1 MEELQLTLTP
11 ARVDQRNSGIMFA
24 NWRVG
29 QTLSALVVDRM
40 PNGASLLSIGGQSF
54 VSPSDIPVQ
63 PGNRI
68 YLEVQKTDPQLVLR
82 LIIKDAIPSPVV
94 PNTVLEGNL
103 TPASTVA
110 GGSLAKLLSFVMS
123 DPNLQKQM
131 ATSGLLGPLFSQLKG
146 NALNGVRID
155 ASTLQ
160 KLFTLS
166 GIFTEAHWLARR
178 DNEALKSTK
187 SLLLAINGHLSKT
200 PSNAAAG
207 SLNQAIA
214 RQLLSLIDTALS
226 SIAQNQILSIPES
239 STNPKW
245 SLTVPLEWRDEYREM
260 EVEINRETGQPD
272 EIEEVWK
279 LRLSI
284 ELPEL
289 GALEVAVALKGGRV
303 NVQLMGNDTSV
314 AQFERSS
321 EYLSS
326 QLIMAGLKIDGV
338 SAMRAPTETAQKSEI
353 QENGFSAFV

>member
-29 QTLSALVVDRM
+29 QTLAALVVDRM

-68 YLEVQKTDPQLVLR
+68 YLEVQKTEPQLVLR
-82 LIIKDAIPSPVV
+82 LIIKDAILSPVV
-94 PNTVLEGNL
+94 PNTVLGGNL

-110 GGSLAKLLSFVMS
+110 GGSLARLLSFVMS
-123 DPNLQKQM
+123 DPNLQKII
-131 ATSGLLGPLFSQLKG
+131 ATSSLLGPLLSQLKANTLDG
-146 NALNGVRID
+146 ARID
-155 ASTLQ
+155 ALVLQ

-166 GIFTEAHWLARR
+166 GIFTESHWLARR

-187 SLLLAINGHLSKT
+187 SLLLAINEHLLKT
-200 PSNAAAG
+200 LSNAAG
-207 SLNQAIA
+207 GLPNQASA

-239 STNPKW
+239 NTNPKW
-245 SLTVPLEWRDEYREM
+245 FLTVPFEWRNEYREL
-260 EVEINRETGQPD
+260 EIEINRETGQPD
-272 EIEEVWK
+272 EGEEVWK
-279 LRLSI
+279 LRLAI

-289 GALEVAVALKGGRV
+289 GGLEVEVELKGGRV
-303 NVQLMGNDTSV
+303 KVQFVGNDTSV
-314 AQFERSS
+314 AQFERSV

-326 QLIMAGLKIDGV
+326 QLIMAGLKIDGLF
-338 SAMRAPTETAQKSEI
+338 ARIAPLENDRKSLT
-353 QENGFSAFV
+353 QENGFSAFA

>member
-82 LIIKDAIPSPVV
+82 LIIKDAIPTPVV
-94 PNTVLEGNL
+94 PNTVLGGNL

-110 GGSLAKLLSFVMS
+110 GGSVAKLLSFMMS

-146 NALNGVRID
+146 NAINGVRID
-155 ASTLQ
+155 ASILQ

-166 GIFTEAHWLARR
+166 GIFTESHWLARR

-187 SLLLAINGHLSKT
+187 SLLLAINGHIFKT
-200 PSNAAAG
+200 PSNTAAG
-207 SLNQAIA
+207 SLNQANA

-245 SLTVPLEWRDEYREM
+245 YLTVPLEWRDEYREM
-260 EVEINRETGQPD
+260 EFEISRETGQPD
-272 EIEEVWK
+272 EVEEVWK

-289 GALEVAVALKGGRV
+289 GALEVEVVLKGGRV

-338 SAMRAPTETAQKSEI
+338 SAMRAPTETARKSEI

>member
-82 LIIKDAIPSPVV
+82 LIIKDAIPNPVV

-103 TPASTVA
+103 TLASAVTE
-110 GGSLAKLLSFVMS
+110 GSLAKVLSFVVS
-123 DPNLQKQM
+123 EPNLLKQI
-131 ATSGLLGPLFSQLKG
+131 AASGLLGQLFSQLKANTLDG
-146 NALNGVRID
+146 IRID

-178 DNEALKSTK
+178 DNEASRSTK
-187 SLLLAINGHLSKT
+187 SLLLAISGHLSKM
-200 PSNAAAG
+200 PSNAAAD
-207 SLNQAIA
+207 LPNQASS
-214 RQLLSLIDTALS
+214 RQLMSLIDAALS
-226 SIAQNQILSIPES
+226 SVAQNQILSIPES
-239 STNPKW
+239 NSNPKW
-245 SLTVPLEWRDEYREM
+245 FLTVPFEWRDEYREM
-260 EVEINRETGQPD
+260 EIEIDRKKGQPNEGD
-272 EIEEVWK
+272 EVWK
-279 LRLSI
+279 LRLSM

-289 GALEVAVALKGGRV
+289 GALEVGIELKGGRV
-303 NVQLMGNDTSV
+303 TVQFKGNDTSV
-314 AQFERSS
+314 AQFDRAS

-326 QLIMAGLKIDGV
+326 QLIMAGLKIDGIFV
-338 SAMRAPTETAQKSEI
+338 GKAPAENDWKSEA
-353 QENGFSAFV
+353 QENGFSAFA